1 MIALGVLYRVRQF
14 TLALGASVYRER
26 TDDLAYLLD
35 RRQSDLF
42 NRMCSTDQHH
52 CAAVFRTLQEQGHTD
67 PSLLRAALLH
77 DVGKTLGPVL
87 LWHRVVA
94 VLAKALVPRRWDS
107 VDAHPGTWSYPLY
120 VHRHHATLG
129 SELAAEAGCGRDTV
143 WLIAHHEDPGA
154 PSQPGERLTG
164 WLAALQAADR
174 IN

>member
-26 TDDLAYLLD
+26 TDDLARLLD
-35 RRQSDLF
+35 RRQWDLF
-42 NRMCSTDQHH
+42 NSMSSTDQHH
-52 CAAVFRTLQEQGHTD
+52 CGAVFRTLQEQGHSD

-77 DVGKTLGPVL
+77 DVGKTLGPVR

-94 VLAKALVPRRWDS
+94 VLAKALVPRLWES
-107 VDAHPGTWSYPLY
+107 IDANSGTWAYPLY

-129 SELAAEAGCGRDTV
+129 SELAAQAGCGHDTV
-143 WLIAHHEDPGA
+143 WLIAHHEDPR
-154 PSQPGERLTG
+154 PQSQAGDRLTE
-164 WLAALQAADR
+164 LLVSLQAADR